1 MPEPSVKALP
11 PPRAPSGRVKLKVR
25 GSPGKTG
32 ASVVSAAEGG
42 AKASSPT
49 ITYQVERFAHVV
61 KEMTPLWHREWAE
74 LGQEQYRIDLDP
86 DWDRY
91 LQYDLAQILHLI
103 TARVEGKIV
112 GYILL
117 FVFGHIHHV
126 NVLWAQGDHFWLDP
140 AYRKGRAGV
149 NLFTQAKNHAKALNC
164 KFLSINILLHF
175 AQERGTIGKLLEHLG
190 AKATEMTYTFEL

>member
-1 MPEPSVKALP
+1 LG
-11 PPRAPSGRVKLKVR
+11 AP
-25 GSPGKTG
+25 
-32 ASVVSAAEGG
+32 VSAGE
-42 AKASSPT
+42 KRDPKKSSPA
-49 ITYQVERFAHVV
+49 ITYKVERFAHVV

-74 LGQEQYRIDLDP
+74 LGQEHYKIDLDP

-103 TARVEGKIV
+103 TARADGKIV

-117 FVFGHIHHV
+117 FAFGHIHHV

-140 AYRKGRAGV
+140 SYRKGRTGI
-149 NLFTQAKNHAKALNC
+149 NLFTQAKLHAKALGC

-175 AQERGTIGKLLEHLG
+175 AAERGTIGKLLERLG